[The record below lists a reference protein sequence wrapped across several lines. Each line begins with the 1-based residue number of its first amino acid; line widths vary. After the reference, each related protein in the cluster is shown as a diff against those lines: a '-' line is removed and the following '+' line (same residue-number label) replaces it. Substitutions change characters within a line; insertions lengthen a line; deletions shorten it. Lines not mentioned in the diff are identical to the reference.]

1 MNYIVHSNN
10 PQAVLV
16 QATTDKGTKV
26 DAPLPGNV
34 VELLPVDG
42 GKTVTLEL
50 HEDNWAGLPP
60 AEMFAI
66 GNEVSI
72 GFTLVK
78 KAEAAPK

>member
-1 MNYIVHSNN
+1 MNFIVHSNN
-10 PQAVLV
+10 PQSIMVKGKTA
-16 QATTDKGTKV
+16 KGTEV

-34 VELLPVDG
+34 VELLPVEG

-50 HEDNWAGLPP
+50 HQDNWDGVPP

-78 KAEAAPK
+78 KAEPK